1 MKSNKTSSRREVLRT
16 VVLSAL
22 LSAIPLLVVE
32 AATKSDVSS
41 QIALADGSRLII
53 QKIGGVGRGPLH
65 YVAKR
70 QVGDKII
77 DENRTGSFMG
87 NPISRPSSS
96 QNFEAFSPMRSGSQC
111 DP

>member
-1 MKSNKTSSRREVLRT
+1 
-16 VVLSAL
+16 LSFQ
-22 LSAIPLLVVE
+22 

-77 DENRTGSFMG
+77 DENVL
-87 NPISRPSSS
+87 
-96 QNFEAFSPMRSGSQC
+96 
-111 DP
+111 D